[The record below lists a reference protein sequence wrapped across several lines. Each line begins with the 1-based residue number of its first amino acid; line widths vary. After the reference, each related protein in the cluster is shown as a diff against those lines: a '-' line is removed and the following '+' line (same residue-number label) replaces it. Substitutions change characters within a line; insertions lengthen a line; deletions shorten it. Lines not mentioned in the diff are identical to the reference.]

1 MPQTDYTAM
10 TNGFQL
16 VMPLDCEVNI
26 EKNAPVRLLN
36 AVMERMDYSKL
47 YAAYSRLG
55 RIEYSPKILL
65 KIMVYG
71 YMRKQISSRALEA
84 CCRENLHFIYL
95 LEGQRA
101 PDHNTINRFRKNILT
116 QEAGQDILCQLVVL
130 LHERGLLSLE
140 AAFIDGTKI
149 EANANKYSF
158 VWKKATAKKTEKLLK
173 KIHDELPAK
182 LKEAGIRFH
191 VPEKIAVRQ
200 LKKLWKRIH
209 ARIKTDGIEL
219 VSGKGK
225 RKTRLQRLSE
235 WVDQCLAKLK
245 QYTNDIH
252 ICGNRN
258 SYSKTDHDATF
269 MHMKEDY
276 MRNGQLKPG
285 YNVNVATCSD
295 FIIGS
300 YISSDRND
308 VHTLIPFMEQLRK
321 NYAGRNIGSVVVD
334 SGYESEENYCW
345 FEAHPETELY
355 VKPSNHEAAKHRK
368 YRTDI
373 SRRENMAYNAQT
385 DTYTCANGKMLQ
397 KTQEKKTHTAS
408 GLEITTSV
416 YECGECD
423 GCPLKEK
430 CIRACGSKK
439 PLEERHKVIYVSK
452 RFAEQRQDMEAKIS
466 SPKGCLLRVNRSI
479 QAEGNFAYV
488 KQDLDFRRFL
498 LRGST
503 KVAAEWLLFS
513 LALNILHLHH
523 KIQNR
528 RLGSGLKIPS
538 SFPAGL

>member
-182 LKEAGIRFH
+182 LKEVGIRFH

-209 ARIKTDGIEL
+209 ARIKADGIEL

-308 VHTLIPFMEQLRK
+308 VHTLIPFMEQLQK

-373 SRRENMAYNAQT
+373 SRRENMAYDAQV
-385 DTYTCANGKMLQ
+385 DTYTCANGKLLQ
-397 KTQEKKTHTAS
+397 RTREKKTHTAS

-452 RFAEQRQDMEAKIS
+452 RFAEQRQAMEAKIS

>member
-1 MPQTDYTAM
+1 
-10 TNGFQL
+10 
-16 VMPLDCEVNI
+16 MPLDCEVNI

-158 VWKKATAKKTEKLLK
+158 VWKKATAQKTEKLLK

-182 LKEAGIRFH
+182 LKEVGIRFH

-209 ARIKTDGIEL
+209 ARIKADGIEL

-235 WVDQCLAKLK
+235 WGDQCLAKLK

-258 SYSKTDHDATF
+258 SFSKTDHDATF

-355 VKPSNHEAAKHRK
+355 VKPSNHEAVKHRK

-373 SRRENMAYNAQT
+373 SRRENMAYDAQA
-385 DTYTCANGKMLQ
+385 DAYTCANGKLLQ
-397 KTQEKKTHTAS
+397 RTREKKTHTAS
-408 GLEITTSV
+408 GLEIATSV
-416 YECGECD
+416 YECNECD

-439 PLEERHKVIYVSK
+439 PMEERHKVIYVSK
-452 RFAEQRQDMEAKIS
+452 RFARQRQAMEAKIS

-498 LRGST
+498 LRGNM

-528 RLGSGLKIPS
+528 RLGSDLKIPS

>member
-1 MPQTDYTAM
+1 M
-10 TNGFQL
+10 
-16 VMPLDCEVNI
+16 
-26 EKNAPVRLLN
+26 
-36 AVMERMDYSKL
+36 
-47 YAAYSRLG
+47 
-55 RIEYSPKILL
+55 
-65 KIMVYG
+65 
-71 YMRKQISSRALEA
+71 
-84 CCRENLHFIYL
+84 
-95 LEGQRA
+95 
-101 PDHNTINRFRKNILT
+101 
-116 QEAGQDILCQLVVL
+116 
-130 LHERGLLSLE
+130 
-140 AAFIDGTKI
+140 
-149 EANANKYSF
+149 
-158 VWKKATAKKTEKLLK
+158 
-173 KIHDELPAK
+173 
-182 LKEAGIRFH
+182 
-191 VPEKIAVRQ
+191 
-200 LKKLWKRIH
+200 
-209 ARIKTDGIEL
+209 
-219 VSGKGK
+219 
-225 RKTRLQRLSE
+225 
-235 WVDQCLAKLK
+235 
-245 QYTNDIH
+245 
-252 ICGNRN
+252 
-258 SYSKTDHDATF
+258 
-269 MHMKEDY
+269 
-276 MRNGQLKPG
+276 
-285 YNVNVATCSD
+285 
-295 FIIGS
+295 
-300 YISSDRND
+300 
-308 VHTLIPFMEQLRK
+308 HTLIPFMEQLQK

-355 VKPSNHEAAKHRK
+355 VKPSNHEAAKHKK

-373 SRRENMAYNAQT
+373 SRRENMAYDAQT
-385 DTYTCANGKMLQ
+385 DTYTCANGKLLQ

-439 PLEERHKVIYVSK
+439 PLKERHKVIYVSK
-452 RFAEQRQDMEAKIS
+452 RFAEQRQAMEAKIS

>member
-158 VWKKATAKKTEKLLK
+158 VWKKATAKKTDKLLK
-173 KIHDELPAK
+173 RIHDELPAK

-209 ARIKTDGIEL
+209 ARIKADGIEL

-308 VHTLIPFMEQLRK
+308 VHTLIPFMEQLQK

-373 SRRENMAYNAQT
+373 SRRENMAYDAQI
-385 DTYTCANGKMLQ
+385 DTYTCANGKLLQ
-397 KTQEKKTHTAS
+397 RTREKKTHTAS

-452 RFAEQRQDMEAKIS
+452 RFAEQRQAMEAKIS